1 MNHIYFGVVN
11 KAQGLRGEFRVKNDI
26 SVLALKNIKKI
37 LIDNTEYSLSK
48 VIDRQTFVVLKVDEL
63 NDINQ
68 VEKLRNKSVYIESNA
83 DVDESEVLVD
93 KFAVLDNRQIG
104 KIVDVQN
111 YGASDILII
120 QTDAKEIMCPVVDG
134 LIDSVTDS
142 QVNLNSK
149 IWAEVVY
156 ED

>member
-1 MNHIYFGVVN
+1 MNHIYFGVVT

-68 VEKLRNKSVYIESNA
+68 VEKNTSDLEKQQDSFTSSSKNF
-83 DVDESEVLVD
+83 LD
-93 KFAVLDNRQIG
+93 KN
-104 KIVDVQN
+104 
-111 YGASDILII
+111 ILIN
-120 QTDAKEIMCPVVDG
+120 PG
-134 LIDSVTDS
+134 LAISTFSIISSLILLAISSAINIGLFLSSLV
-142 QVNLNSK
+142 SK
-149 IWAEVVY
+149 KATLVE
-156 ED
+156 